1 MELEI
6 KVLQTTWLI
15 DTSVVLMRG
24 SMLTLRFFIVLLSVG
39 MLNIIKTK

>member
-15 DTSVVLMRG
+15 DTSAVLMRG
-24 SMLTLRFFIVLLSVG
+24 FMLTLIFFIVLVSVG
-39 MLNIIKTK
+39 MLNII